1 MFMHV
6 LPLCQM
12 NQSILWYYTYILLTE
27 HITDDRMFVEDTS
40 AHPSLTGEEEEDKM
54 EFKHIALHPRRQHTI
69 LHIYIF
75 CAVFMKLQQGYIGY
89 IILQLTEFGRQAVS
103 IWHSSIWGLT
113 DGVWWV
119 CGLGVGLSS
128 SWDEVEPFLT
138 ILPTTD
144 PPSLICYTFQT
155 PLFFYT
161 TLNALCL
168 VPALYAQAKMLQEPK
183 MQMQF
188 CSVFDNVYTFV

>member
-1 MFMHV
+1 MKGLLCYFGVHLHFVCSMTCLHLLKYTVLLPRVYYVAHSELWSTLSDRRWCQPSVVPSAMFMHV

-75 CAVFMKLQQGYIGY
+75 CAVFMKLQQGYIGN
-89 IILQLTEFGRQAVS
+89 IILQLAEFGTQTFN
-103 IWHSSIWGLT
+103 IW
-113 DGVWWV
+113 
-119 CGLGVGLSS
+119 LSS
-128 SWDEVEPFLT
+128 TLIFGGLQMGGWVVGGWDYPVAGMRWNH
-138 ILPTTD
+138 
-144 PPSLICYTFQT
+144 S
-155 PLFFYT
+155 
-161 TLNALCL
+161 
-168 VPALYAQAKMLQEPK
+168 
-183 MQMQF
+183 
-188 CSVFDNVYTFV
+188 

>member
-1 MFMHV
+1 
-6 LPLCQM
+6 
-12 NQSILWYYTYILLTE
+12 
-27 HITDDRMFVEDTS
+27 
-40 AHPSLTGEEEEDKM
+40 
-54 EFKHIALHPRRQHTI
+54 
-69 LHIYIF
+69 
-75 CAVFMKLQQGYIGY
+75 MKLQQGYIGN
-89 IILQLTEFGRQAVS
+89 IILQLADFGTQAFN
-103 IWHSSIWGLT
+103 IWHHSALIFGGSQMG
-113 DGVWWV
+113 GWV
-119 CGLGVGLSS
+119 VGVGLSS

-183 MQMQF
+183 MQM
-188 CSVFDNVYTFV
+188 

>member
-1 MFMHV
+1 MLKTHLQSPSRLTLSLQEKSKRTKWNSNTLHCIQDDSTQLHF
-6 LPLCQM
+6 LC
-12 NQSILWYYTYILLTE
+12 SIHEIATRIYW
-27 HITDDRMFVEDTS
+27 
-40 AHPSLTGEEEEDKM
+40 
-54 EFKHIALHPRRQHTI
+54 KHNFA
-69 LHIYIF
+69 
-75 CAVFMKLQQGYIGY
+75 IG
-89 IILQLTEFGRQAVS
+89 R
-103 IWHSSIWGLT
+103 IWHAGVQYLAPQCPHIWGACR
-113 DGVWWV
+113 WV
-119 CGLGVGLSS
+119 GGGWGVGLSS

-183 MQMQF
+183 MQM
-188 CSVFDNVYTFV
+188 

>member
-75 CAVFMKLQQGYIGY
+75 CAVFMKLQQGYIGN
-89 IILQLTEFGRQAVS
+89 IILQLAEFGTQTFN
-103 IWHSSIWGLT
+103 IW
-113 DGVWWV
+113 
-119 CGLGVGLSS
+119 LSS
-128 SWDEVEPFLT
+128 TLIFGVLQMGGWVVGGWDYPVAGMRWNH
-138 ILPTTD
+138 
-144 PPSLICYTFQT
+144 S
-155 PLFFYT
+155 
-161 TLNALCL
+161 
-168 VPALYAQAKMLQEPK
+168 
-183 MQMQF
+183 
-188 CSVFDNVYTFV
+188 